1 MGRASRVSLFRKF
14 NALAVALVLATALGM
29 GFFFV
34 RQEVSDTSAHL
45 RHHGESLAA
54 LIAQSSEFGV
64 FAEDRE
70 ALGRTLAALAS
81 DPDVAYGVIA
91 DRSGRVLACAGAAPR
106 PLPAWPFPD
115 SPEQPRPAELLHGHG
130 ATGDLDIVAPVVGG
144 GHGQLFGGDPL
155 AGAPLAALRPE
166 VIGYVRLG
174 LSRARAEAQ
183 TQAFLAAVGG
193 VTLLIVLGGIVVTF
207 AVTRRIVSPVQ
218 ALARVADDISQGN
231 WNHEVRFE
239 TRDEI
244 QDLAETFNRM
254 LARLREYRS
263 QVQGQHQ
270 VLEERVRE
278 RTAELQEATDRAR
291 DLAEKAEAANR
302 AKSQFLANMSH
313 EIRTPMNGVLGM
325 TELLRSTS
333 LDGRQ
338 RRFVETVYR
347 SADLLMNLLND
358 ILDFSKIEAGK
369 LQLDVL
375 DFDLRDE
382 VEEVSQLFAEHAHAK
397 GLEFVHV
404 LPPNLPRAVR
414 GDPGRLRQVLSNLV
428 GNAIK
433 FTEKGEVSV
442 RAHPVEEG
450 DGTVC
455 VRFEVQDTGIGIPPE
470 ALPRLFDSFSQADG
484 SMTRRYGGTGLGLA
498 ISRQLVELMAGELGV
513 DSTAG
518 KGSCFWFTAHFGR
531 VRPRETGASES
542 PHGLSGLRALV
553 VDDNP
558 TNREVLEMELEAWG
572 LEHASAEGGGRALE
586 LLRAEAAG
594 THPFQLAILDMM
606 MPGMDGLDLARHI
619 RADPELAGLPLVM
632 LTSVGVVDDP
642 AARAAARIDAWLSK
656 PVRQSHL
663 FEALLAVTRGLGPAL
678 PSPRPAGDVSLESR
692 YRGRVLLV
700 EDNRINQEVAR
711 DLLELLGL
719 EVHVAC
725 DGLEAVEAAGRAAYD
740 LILMDCQM
748 PRMDGYEATRAL
760 RRAEGDGARP
770 RTPVVAMTAHAL
782 EGDREACLAAGM
794 DDYLP
799 KPFKVQQLG
808 QILDRWL
815 PAPGT
820 LVPDAPHPVR
830 DPAEAPK
837 AAPGRPSGA
846 LAEPA
851 AGNAPPGEEPVL
863 DPQAL
868 ENLRALERQGAQG
881 ALSRTIGFYLEDAPP
896 LLQTLEAAV
905 AQVDP
910 EALRRAAHSLKSMS
924 ANVGAARLA
933 ALCQRLE
940 SAGRSGMAEAAGPLA
955 QEAVAEA
962 GRVFAALRREAPEAS
977 P

>member
-1 MGRASRVSLFRKF
+1 VSLFRKF

-34 RQEVSDTSAHL
+34 RQEVSGTDAHL
-45 RHHGESLAA
+45 LHHGKSLAV

-70 ALGRTLAALAS
+70 ALGRMLAALAS
-81 DPDVAYGVIA
+81 DPDIAYGVIA
-91 DRSGRVLACAGAAPR
+91 DRSGRVLAATGNAPS
-106 PLPAWPFPD
+106 PLTTWPFPD
-115 SPEQPRPAELLHGHG
+115 SPQERRPAELLPGRGASGH
-130 ATGDLDIVAPVVGG
+130 LDIVAPVVGA
-144 GHGQLFGGDPL
+144 GHGNVFGGDPL
-155 AGAPLAALRPE
+155 AGAPLASLEPE

-174 LSRARAEAQ
+174 LSRARAQAQ
-183 TQAFLAAVGG
+183 TQAFLAAAGGFTLLVILGG
-193 VTLLIVLGGIVVTF
+193 VAVTF

-218 ALARVADDISQGN
+218 VLARIADDISRGN

-254 LARLREYRS
+254 LARLREYRA
-263 QVQGQHQ
+263 QVEGQHQ
-270 VLEERVRE
+270 ELEERVRE

-347 SADLLMNLLND
+347 SADLLMNILND

-442 RAHPVEEG
+442 RAQPVEDS

-455 VRFEVQDTGIGIPPE
+455 VRFEVRDTGIGIPPE
-470 ALPRLFDSFSQADG
+470 ALPRLFDSFTQADG

-513 DSTAG
+513 ESTAG
-518 KGSCFWFTAHFGR
+518 VGSCFWFTAHFGR
-531 VRPRETGASES
+531 AQPREAGACES

-572 LEHASAEGGGRALE
+572 LEHEAVEGGAQALGR
-586 LLRAEAAG
+586 LRAEALG
-594 THPFQLAILDMM
+594 DHPFRLAILDMM

-619 RADPELAGLPLVM
+619 RADPALAGLPLVM

-642 AARAAARIDAWLSK
+642 AAREAARIDAWLSK

-678 PSPRPAGDVSLESR
+678 PSPPPEGDVAREPR

-719 EVHVAC
+719 EVQVAC
-725 DGLEAVEAAGRAAYD
+725 DGVEAVEAADRAPYD

-748 PRMDGYEATRAL
+748 PRMDGYDATRAL
-760 RRAEGDGARP
+760 RKAEEGGTRR

-799 KPFKVQQLG
+799 KPFKVQQLR
-808 QILDRWL
+808 QILDLWL
-815 PAPGT
+815 PTPGAPAQG
-820 LVPDAPHPVR
+820 APHPVQLS
-830 DPAEAPK
+830 AEAPK
-837 AAPGRPSGA
+837 AADGA
-846 LAEPA
+846 PFGAGAEPA
-851 AGNAPPGEEPVL
+851 AKDAPLPTPPIGEEPVL

-868 ENLRALERQGAQG
+868 ENLRALERQGALG
-881 ALSRTIGFYLEDAPP
+881 ALARTIGFYLEDAPP
-896 LLQTLEAAV
+896 LLQALEAAG
-905 AQVDP
+905 AQADP

-924 ANVGAARLA
+924 ANVGAVRLA

-940 SAGRSGMAEAAGPLA
+940 AAGRSGATEAAAPLAREALAEAD
-955 QEAVAEA
+955 
-962 GRVFAALRREAPEAS
+962 RVFAALRREAPETS

>member
-1 MGRASRVSLFRKF
+1 MGRKTRVSLFRKF

-34 RQEVSDTSAHL
+34 RQEVADASAHL
-45 RHHGESLAA
+45 RHHGESLAV

-70 ALGRTLAALAS
+70 ALGRMLAALAS

-91 DRSGRVLACAGAAPR
+91 DRSGRVLASAGTAPS
-106 PLPAWPFPD
+106 PLPSWPFPD
-115 SPEQPRPAELLHGHG
+115 SPHSTDQTRPPELRHGRG
-130 ATGDLDIVAPVVGG
+130 PSGELEIVAPVVGG
-144 GHGQLFGGDPL
+144 GQGHLFGGDPL
-155 AGAPLAALRPE
+155 SGAPLPALQPE

-183 TQAFLAAVGG
+183 TRAFLAAAGG
-193 VTLLIVLGGIVVTF
+193 FTLLVVLGGVAVTF

-218 ALARVADDISQGN
+218 ALVRVADDISQGN

-244 QDLAETFNRM
+244 QDLAATFNRM
-254 LARLREYRS
+254 LARLRAYRA
-263 QVQGQHQ
+263 QVQEQRQ

-333 LDGRQ
+333 LDPRQ

-369 LQLDVL
+369 LQLDVV
-375 DFDLRDE
+375 DFNLRDE

-404 LPPNLPRAVR
+404 LPPDLPRAVR

-433 FTEKGEVSV
+433 FTEKGEVCV
-442 RAHPVEEG
+442 RAHPVEDK
-450 DGTVC
+450 DGIVC
-455 VRFEVQDTGIGIPPE
+455 VRFEVEDTGIGIPPE
-470 ALPRLFDSFSQADG
+470 TLPRLFDSFSQADG
-484 SMTRRYGGTGLGLA
+484 STTRRYGGTGLGLA
-498 ISRQLVELMAGELGV
+498 ISRQLVELMAGEVGV
-513 DSTAG
+513 ESTEG
-518 KGSCFWFTAHFGR
+518 KGSCFWFTAHFAR
-531 VRPRETGASES
+531 AQPREAGDGDS
-542 PHGLSGLRALV
+542 PHGLAGLRVLV

-558 TNREVLEMELEAWG
+558 TNREVLETELEAWG
-572 LEHASAEGGGRALE
+572 LEYESAEAGGPALE
-586 LLRAEAAG
+586 RLRAAAAG
-594 THPFQLAILDMM
+594 SRPFQLAILDMM
-606 MPGMDGLDLARHI
+606 MPGMDGLDLARNI
-619 RADPELAGLPLVM
+619 RADPALAKLPLVM
-632 LTSVGVVDDP
+632 LTSVGAVDDP

-663 FEALLAVTRGLGPAL
+663 FEALLAVTRERDLRP
-678 PSPRPAGDVSLESR
+678 PSPRNEEAAPFEAR

-719 EVHVAC
+719 EVRVAC
-725 DGLEAVEAAGRAAYD
+725 DGVEAVEAAGRAAYD

-748 PRMDGYEATRAL
+748 PRLDGYDATRAL
-760 RRAEGDGARP
+760 RRAEQDEGRP
-770 RTPVVAMTAHAL
+770 HTPVIAMTAHAL
-782 EGDREACLAAGM
+782 QGDREACLAAGM

-799 KPFKVQQLG
+799 KPFKVQQL
-808 QILDRWL
+808 QEILDRWM
-815 PAPGT
+815 P
-820 LVPDAPHPVR
+820 PVR
-830 DPAEAPK
+830 GSPAAGSAPPSR
-837 AAPGRPSGA
+837 APEDEPPGRPEISGA
-846 LAEPA
+846 GA
-851 AGNAPPGEEPVL
+851 ADEPVL

-868 ENLRALERQGAQG
+868 ENLRALERQGAHG
-881 ALSRTIGFYLEDAPP
+881 ALGRTIGFYLEDAPA
-896 LLQTLEAAV
+896 LLQTMEAA
-905 AQVDP
+905 AARADP
-910 EALRRAAHSLKSMS
+910 DALRRAAHSLKSMS
-924 ANVGAARLA
+924 ANVGAVRLT

-940 SAGRSGMAEAAGPLA
+940 SAGRGGTAEAATFLA
-955 QEAVAEA
+955 REAAAEA
-962 GRVFAALRREAPEAS
+962 GRVFAALGRVAPEAS